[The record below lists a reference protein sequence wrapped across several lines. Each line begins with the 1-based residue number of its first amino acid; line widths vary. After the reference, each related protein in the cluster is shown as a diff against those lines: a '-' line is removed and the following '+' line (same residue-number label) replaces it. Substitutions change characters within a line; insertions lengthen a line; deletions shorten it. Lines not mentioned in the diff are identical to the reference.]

1 MKEADRRRIEGL
13 SPLHGDSCLNTP
25 ALATNSDLD
34 GSSPTIVGIGD
45 IDRSRASLMK
55 NGVINF
61 PAFRNY
67 CTGLRSS
74 RRKRWHGRRIPTN
87 GNFPDYYSR
96 RDANDRIEILMPDW
110 FSKRSVADY
119 GCHDGTVTFKVLER
133 FPDVNNIDAF
143 DCDSVLIEKAKRTQ
157 RQKIRFSTSSDPDFQ
172 KINFQVA
179 DWTYCASTEDLPS
192 YDLIL
197 AFSVTKWIHLNYGD
211 DGLVRFF
218 RRVYNLLIPGG
229 HFLLEPQPKTSYR
242 KSRFTVCIKFIL
254 TLFILD

>member
-25 ALATNSDLD
+25 ALATVGDFD
-34 GSSPTIVGIGD
+34 GSSPTVAGIGD
-45 IDRSRASLMK
+45 TDHPRFSSLRNGMGNFTPFTGSGGSSR
-55 NGVINF
+55 N
-61 PAFRNY
+61 
-67 CTGLRSS
+67 S
-74 RRKRWHGRRIPTN
+74 RRKRWQGRRMPIN
-87 GNFPDYYSR
+87 GNYPDYYSR
-96 RDANDRIEILMPDW
+96 RDANDRLEILMPDW
-110 FSKRSVADY
+110 FSNRDVADY
-119 GCHDGTVTFKVLER
+119 GCHDGTVTFKVLEK
-133 FPDVNNIDAF
+133 FPDVNRIDAF

-157 RQKIRFSTSSDPDFQ
+157 RQKIRFSASNDPDFQ

-179 DWTYCASTEDLPS
+179 DWTYCASSEDFPS

-242 KSRFTVCIKFIL
+242 KTRFTVCF
-254 TLFILD
+254 